1 MLISLLLVSLL
12 VAQAASSFQPS
23 ASNVQHPV
31 SFQDAPTTPIV
42 PGTSTSTGTTTI
54 TSGSEA
60 VAEVNRGI
68 DAQENKWLDDAFFQN
83 GFCNP
88 AAGQLGNFDPFVP
101 AAMMLLVIS
110 LAITLVYM
118 MSSVFDSPMLAALAK
133 QEGYEI
139 LLTILIFTGFFAVSG
154 LLNNAVL
161 GVHGGSDG
169 LMGSAADYSKTMV
182 IKISKDVGS
191 LALFNT
197 FLYMFYSAPIKFGK
211 AAYAGVSFNMGS
223 VLRPFIDGIGIA
235 SNLLSVALGEW
246 LANLGLLCFIKRVAI
261 PVMLPIG
268 LLLRS
273 VPQLRGGG
281 NALIAFAFALFIVY
295 PTMLAFNYEAYQMR
309 YGATTQGLPV
319 QNAVAYFI
327 SQFGLLGGAALF
339 LGVKV
344 ITGTALGALLLVSAA
359 MVFLETIADMV
370 YTVFV
375 MSFFLA
381 LLNIFVTL
389 TFAKEL
395 ARFLGTEINVGS
407 FVRLI

>member
-1 MLISLLLVSLL
+1 
-12 VAQAASSFQPS
+12 
-23 ASNVQHPV
+23 
-31 SFQDAPTTPIV
+31 
-42 PGTSTSTGTTTI
+42 
-54 TSGSEA
+54 
-60 VAEVNRGI
+60 VNRGI

-83 GFCNP
+83 GFCSP

-101 AAMMLLVIS
+101 AAMLLVVIA
-110 LAITLVYM
+110 LAVTLVYM
-118 MSSVFDSPMLAALAK
+118 MGSVFDSPMLAALAK

-139 LLTILIFTGFFAVSG
+139 LLTILIFVGFFAVSG

-161 GVHGGSDG
+161 GLQGGSGG

-191 LALFNT
+191 LAIFNT

-211 AAYAGVSFNMGS
+211 AAYAGVSFNMGA
-223 VLRPFIDGIGIA
+223 VLRPVIDGIGIA

-246 LANLGLLCFIKRVAI
+246 LANLGLLCFIKRVAV

-295 PTMLAFNYEAYQMR
+295 PAMLAFNYEAYLIK
-309 YGATTQGLPV
+309 YGATTQGLPI

-327 SQFGLLGGAALF
+327 SQFGVLGGAALL

-344 ITGTALGALLLVSAA
+344 ITGTGLGALLLVSAA
-359 MVFLETIADMV
+359 MVFLETISDMV

-395 ARFLGTEINVGS
+395 AKFLGTEINVGA

>member
-1 MLISLLLVSLL
+1 
-12 VAQAASSFQPS
+12 
-23 ASNVQHPV
+23 
-31 SFQDAPTTPIV
+31 
-42 PGTSTSTGTTTI
+42 
-54 TSGSEA
+54 
-60 VAEVNRGI
+60 
-68 DAQENKWLDDAFFQN
+68 
-83 GFCNP
+83 
-88 AAGQLGNFDPFVP
+88 
-101 AAMMLLVIS
+101 
-110 LAITLVYM
+110 
-118 MSSVFDSPMLAALAK
+118 
-133 QEGYEI
+133 
-139 LLTILIFTGFFAVSG
+139 
-154 LLNNAVL
+154 
-161 GVHGGSDG
+161 
-169 LMGSAADYSKTMV
+169 
-182 IKISKDVGS
+182 
-191 LALFNT
+191 
-197 FLYMFYSAPIKFGK
+197 MFYSAPIKFGK

-246 LANLGLLCFIKRVAI
+246 LANLGLLCFIKRVAV

-295 PTMLAFNYEAYQMR
+295 PAMLSFNYEAYQMR
-309 YGATTQGLPV
+309 YGSTTQGLPI

-327 SQFGLLGGAALF
+327 SQFGILGGAALL

-344 ITGTALGALLLVSAA
+344 ITGTGLGAMLLVSAA
-359 MVFLETIADMV
+359 MVFLETISDMV

-395 ARFLGTEINVGS
+395 AKFLGTEINVGA

>member
-1 MLISLLLVSLL
+1 MKRALISILLVSLL
-12 VAQAASSFQPS
+12 VAQAAPGLRVSNFQE
-23 ASNVQHPV
+23 A
-31 SFQDAPTTPIV
+31 
-42 PGTSTSTGTTTI
+42 PGTSTTGTSTATTTI
-54 TSGSEA
+54 ASGSEA
-60 VAEVNRGI
+60 VAAVNRGI

-83 GFCNP
+83 GFCSP

-101 AAMMLLVIS
+101 AAMMLAVI
-110 LAITLVYM
+110 AIAVTLVYLM
-118 MSSVFDSPMLAALAK
+118 GSVFDSPMLHALAK

-139 LLTILIFTGFFAVSG
+139 LLTILVFVGFFAVSG

-161 GVHGGSDG
+161 GAHAGDAGM
-169 LMGSAADYSKTMV
+169 MGRAADYSKVMV

-211 AAYAGVSFNMGS
+211 AAYAGVSFNMGA
-223 VLRPFIDGIGIA
+223 VLRPFIDGIGVA

-246 LANLGLLCFIKRVAI
+246 LANLGLLCFIKRVAV

-295 PTMLAFNYEAYQMR
+295 PAMLSFNYEAYLMR
-309 YGATTQGLPV
+309 YGSTTQGLPI

-327 SQFGLLGGAALF
+327 SQFGLLGGAALL

-344 ITGTALGALLLVSAA
+344 ITGTGLGAILIVSGA

-381 LLNIFVTL
+381 LLNIFITL

-395 ARFLGTEINVGS
+395 AKFLGTEINVGA
-407 FVRLI
+407 FVRLL